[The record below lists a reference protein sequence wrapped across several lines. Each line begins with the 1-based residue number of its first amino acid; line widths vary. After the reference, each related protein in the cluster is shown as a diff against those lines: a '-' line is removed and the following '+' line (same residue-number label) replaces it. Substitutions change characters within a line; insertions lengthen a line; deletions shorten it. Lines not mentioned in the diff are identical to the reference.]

1 MAKIPIKETTIAGM
15 EDSIRQKLSVLL
27 EQWRCTYQGVANE
40 VVKKKHKMFL
50 KIPLFPENS
59 MRLIPTLLVAAAA
72 AGFSQFVLADTT
84 DVKTQS
90 VVEVKK
96 KGVHCEQDPNCFNRY
111 HPAIKPVA
119 RAKPGQT
126 IVVHTRDALDSNLNI
141 NSKPKDV
148 TAIDLNLIHPMTG
161 PIYIEGAKRGDVLA
175 IKLID
180 INPDEYGYTTI
191 IPGFGFLPDM
201 FPTPF
206 VANWKLNRLEAVSE
220 QMPGVRIPMN
230 GFMGSVGVMPGE
242 PEVEKWLARE
252 AQLAKAGGVALPPEP
267 TGARPPEVCGPN
279 GSNKDK
285 CLRTIPPRENGGN
298 MDVKQMVAG
307 TTLLLPCFVDGCGF
321 FIGDVHYAQ
330 GDGEVAGT
338 AIEMGAVVTVS
349 TEIRKGMASLIKQPQ
364 FEGGSQIKKLEP
376 DSFHATVGYPF
387 KNAGEVPPQW
397 AYLDSEKIKP
407 LTNLSNDLTLAARNS
422 LIQMLDWLQATK
434 NLSKEQAYVVTSVA
448 CDLRVGNVVD
458 VPNYLVSTICPM
470 DIFDKK

>member
-1 MAKIPIKETTIAGM
+1 
-15 EDSIRQKLSVLL
+15 
-27 EQWRCTYQGVANE
+27 
-40 VVKKKHKMFL
+40 
-50 KIPLFPENS
+50 
-59 MRLIPTLLVAAAA
+59 MRLIPALLVAAAA
-72 AGFSQFVLADTT
+72 TSFSQFAFADTT
-84 DVKTQS
+84 DSKTLS

-96 KGVHCEQDPNCFNRY
+96 KGEHCEQDPNCFNRY

-119 RAKPGQT
+119 HAKPGQL
-126 IVVHTRDALDSNLNI
+126 IKVHTRDALDSNLNI
-141 NSKPKDV
+141 NSRPKDV